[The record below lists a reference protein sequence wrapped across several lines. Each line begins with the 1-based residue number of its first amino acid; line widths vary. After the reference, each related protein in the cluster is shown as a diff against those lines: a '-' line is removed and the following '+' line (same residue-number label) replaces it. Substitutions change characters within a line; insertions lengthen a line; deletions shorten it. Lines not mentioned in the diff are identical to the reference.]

1 MALGRSN
8 AAVRHAAN
16 LALIVRLTTEL
27 KRARAA
33 AKVTGAALAKET
45 MADEPAAL
53 RAAGAKSKGVVPVQK
68 TVGKKVIKKVIVKGK
83 PGRAVAPPPVAP
95 STVGRP
101 QRDPNECSQCRRLRE
116 KRRGG
121 HGHVWW
127 CPKAKHARVAP

>member
-1 MALGRSN
+1 MAIGRSN
-8 AAVRHAAN
+8 VAIRHAAN

-33 AKVTGAALAKET
+33 AKVTGAELAKESV
-45 MADEPAAL
+45 ADERAAL
-53 RAAGAKSKGVVPVQK
+53 RAAGAKSKGVVPVQR
-68 TVGKKVIKKVIVKGK
+68 TVGKPVKVIVKGK

-95 STVGRP
+95 STAGRP
-101 QRDPNECSQCRRLRE
+101 QRDPNECAQCRRLRE
-116 KRRGG
+116 KRPGG